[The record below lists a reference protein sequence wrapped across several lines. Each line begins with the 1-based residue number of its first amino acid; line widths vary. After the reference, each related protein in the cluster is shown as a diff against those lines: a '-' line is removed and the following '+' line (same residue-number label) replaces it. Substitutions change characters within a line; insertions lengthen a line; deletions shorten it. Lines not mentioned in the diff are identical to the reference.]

1 MAHQHLHE
9 LLLADL
15 PIVVF
20 VNLLED
26 LPNFILA
33 IVLFLQEGSDLIVSD
48 SARVVDVKVGEGL
61 FEVGLAEHSWLQPR
75 HYKLGK
81 VDFSGAI
88 SVDHPHQ
95 ELHPLWGNFHVLQKS
110 LLKLLSTDHPV
121 VVLVELLEELL
132 ESALFFG
139 G

>member
-1 MAHQHLHE
+1 M
-9 LLLADL
+9 
-15 PIVVF
+15 
-20 VNLLED
+20 
-26 LPNFILA
+26 
-33 IVLFLQEGSDLIVSD
+33 
-48 SARVVDVKVGEGL
+48 VDVKVGKGL
-61 FEVGLAEHSWLQPR
+61 LKVGLAEHGWLQPR
-75 HYKLGK
+75 HYELGE

-95 ELHPLWGNFHVLQKS
+95 ELHPLRGNFHVLQKGLFKHS
-110 LLKLLSTDHPV
+110 STDHPV